1 MLEEKSIKNWLK
13 RKVRFTQALLVAFLI
28 TGGIAS
34 ANVVVGTGTGNGDNT
49 ITDSEVNVLGSK
61 NAIKKEKKSSVVG
74 DENTV
79 EESEDVNVVGNKNT
93 VKNSNRQN
101 VMGSDNEITGRDQG
115 TNSGKKRTTV
125 DTIIGGGNKIS
136 GNNTYMKG
144 YESLTVIGNNN
155 ESVNPSS
162 GIVIGDNQQ
171 IGTIDETV
179 VIGSMR
185 PEDKK
190 DRNNA
195 QGHKSVIIGYQA
207 GGKDEQCSGG
217 FNVAIGHSARVDG
230 WMGAVTGYNS
240 HIKAK
245 DGHFLSIYGAENKI
259 SGDMGDGWVNMR
271 AYANSIVGS
280 WNKIEDSNNSMIFG
294 AGNKVSHAMSIT
306 EKVEE
311 VNGNG
316 VYLSYRSQ
324 GGEAYSD
331 INNKDMADLAML
343 NGGSVMTLGNA
354 NVIDY
359 AIRSQV
365 LGTGN
370 ILKGTNTKES
380 TMNSIN
386 GYRNIGTNI
395 KNMSLLGNGNKVS
408 ETKNGVVIGD
418 YHELNG
424 GNNNIIL
431 GSMETR
437 EEEETRTY
445 IPMISTDEKPKP
457 LEYKVKKQVAVK
469 KHKDN
474 ISNAVMI
481 GYNTDVEKDGGV
493 ALGSEAVSNI
503 DKEIVGWDVSKEKA
517 SMESTPIWKSTR
529 AALSV
534 GDVENKVTRQITG
547 VAAGR
552 ADTDAVNVAQLKSVL
567 SHPFHVFSGGNASTK
582 GTDISNGT
590 DLTFYKMNWEFRDG
604 LKAAVEGEGENRRVV
619 VSLDKENLKKDPD
632 FKGTKGDKGDKGD
645 TGAVGPQGTKGDKG
659 DKGDT
664 GAVGPKGEPGKD
676 GKNGEGAKVLAG
688 NNIKVDSKEKK
699 QGEDKV
705 IENTIS
711 LTEDIKVKTVST
723 DSINVGDTVKI
734 SKEGINAGKQ
744 KITNVADGKADSDAV
759 NVKQLNEVKK
769 EVKENTKEMT
779 KKLYHL
785 GEEID
790 GVRSEARG
798 IGALSASLAALHPMQ
813 YDKAKPNQVMAG
825 VGTYRDKQ
833 AVAVGM
839 THYFTENLM
848 MTAGVSLAE
857 TSNTKAMANV
867 GLTWK
872 FGSKEEGED
881 IKISEDVILK
891 EQLGK
896 LTMENRNQKQENLE
910 LKSRV
915 EKLEQKLE
923 AILNQR

>member
-259 SGDMGDGWVNMR
+259 SGDMGDGLVNMG

-280 WNKIEDSNNSMIFG
+280 WNNIEDSNNSMIFG
-294 AGNKVSHAMSIT
+294 AGNKVSHAMPIT

-311 VNGNG
+311 VNQNG
-316 VYLSYRSQ
+316 VFLSFRSQ
-324 GGEAYSD
+324 YGEAYSD
-331 INNKDMADLAML
+331 ISNKDMADLAML

-445 IPMISTDEKPKP
+445 IKDDGETAK
-457 LEYKVKKQVAVK
+457 YKVKKQVAIK

-503 DKEIVGWDVSKEKA
+503 DKGKQGFDAAVNAVSAKDDIA
-517 SMESTPIWKSTR
+517 WKSTR

-547 VAAGR
+547 VAAGTE
-552 ADTDAVNVAQLKSVL
+552 DTDAVNVAQLKAL
-567 SHPFHVFSGGNASTK
+567 SEKIAAGGGAGASAN
-582 GTDISNGT
+582 IS
-590 DLTFYKMNWEFRDG
+590 
-604 LKAAVEGEGENRRVV
+604 
-619 VSLDKENLKKDPD
+619 
-632 FKGTKGDKGDKGD
+632 
-645 TGAVGPQGTKGDKG
+645 
-659 DKGDT
+659 
-664 GAVGPKGEPGKD
+664 
-676 GKNGEGAKVLAG
+676 AG
-688 NNIKVDSKEKK
+688 NNIVIKEK
-699 QGEDKV
+699 
-705 IENTIS
+705 ENNGKEIS

-848 MTAGVSLAE
+848 MTVGVSLAE